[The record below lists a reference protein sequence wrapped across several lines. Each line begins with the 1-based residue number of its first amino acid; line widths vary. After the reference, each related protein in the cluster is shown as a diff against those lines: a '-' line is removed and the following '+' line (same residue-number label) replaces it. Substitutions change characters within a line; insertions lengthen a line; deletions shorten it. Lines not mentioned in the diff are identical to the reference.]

1 MKKPN
6 TTTAAADESNP
17 WAESTNTVESAIET
31 QAVAPETAETKIRIT
46 KSIPVEPLFDMEGLM
61 TDFPTATE
69 LERFVYDQTGI
80 VLNLKGRA
88 NKLKY
93 TVAMDVLNQ
102 QPVDPIF
109 IGTDNPYLDRADLV
123 PEEPMRPV
131 PARDPKLPAASELQ
145 NSFYSPFVP
154 HPDPEYRGRGKKC
167 HVQFRKYKTGAIS
180 YEVLGPIDQY
190 TEGTKIDKYGRE
202 RPEIIKYKDPRTG
215 EQIVQNADGTL
226 TDIGKRMKFMM
237 QTLKINQT
245 SHWDVWIDRS
255 FGSMNSD
262 VRSNPWLD

>member
-6 TTTAAADESNP
+6 TTTATAAESNP
-17 WAESTNTVESAIET
+17 WAESTTDSAIET
-31 QAVAPETAETKIRIT
+31 QAIAPETAETKITVT

-123 PEEPMRPV
+123 PEEPMRQV
-131 PARDPKLPAASELQ
+131 PARDPRLPDASELQ

-167 HVQFRKYKTGAIS
+167 HVVFRKYKTGAIS

-202 RPEIIKYKDPRTG
+202 RPEIIRYKDPRTG
-215 EQIVQNADGTL
+215 EQMVQNNDGTL
-226 TDIGKRMKFMM
+226 TNIGKRMKPMM

-255 FGSMNSD
+255 FGSMNRD